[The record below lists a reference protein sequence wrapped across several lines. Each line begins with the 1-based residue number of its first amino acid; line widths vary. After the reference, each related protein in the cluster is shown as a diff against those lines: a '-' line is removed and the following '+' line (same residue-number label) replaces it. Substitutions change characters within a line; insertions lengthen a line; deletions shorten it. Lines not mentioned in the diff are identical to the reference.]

1 MKSNNLEKSGL
12 DMKNKVMEEIKKK
25 KIKMA
30 CPSVILAR
38 KLGLEGGL
46 FFSIICG
53 ALLVSIFLYFLKKTR
68 LIRFVELGFPG
79 LKVFLA
85 TIPYDYIALF
95 ILAMIVAIYLAN
107 KLDLSYESKI
117 PDNLF
122 TSIFFATSIIV
133 GLFFVFAGVH
143 EAVKGWSKNRIPRE
157 SAIVG
162 KIVDFSPGE
171 FIIQEED
178 GELVRVEL
186 RREAGFDNGDID
198 IRGKFMRAVGD
209 RNKKDPGYF
218 NAESILCC
226 DDD

>member
-1 MKSNNLEKSGL
+1 MENDNLEKNCSDL
-12 DMKNKVMEEIKKK
+12 KNKVMGEIKKK
-25 KIKMA
+25 KIKMS
-30 CPSVILAR
+30 CPSAILAK

-46 FFSIICG
+46 IFSIICG

-79 LKVFLA
+79 LKIFLS

-95 ILAMIVAIYLAN
+95 ILVMIAAIYFAN
-107 KLDLSYESKI
+107 KLDLSYERKI

-122 TSIFFATSIIV
+122 TSIFLAASIIV
-133 GLFFVFAGVH
+133 GLFFVFLGVH
-143 EAVKGWSKNRIPRE
+143 EAIKGWSKNRIPRE

-162 KIVDFSPGE
+162 RVVDFSPGE

-178 GELVRVEL
+178 GELVKVEL

-209 RNKKDPGYF
+209 RDKKNPSYF
-218 NAESILCC
+218 DAESILCC